1 MFKSI
6 IVAMLLL
13 ALGLFAQ
20 SGIAS
25 AGSPTVYA
33 ASDYSALAP
42 PAVVQTQAMQPEILT
57 AMKQSMI
64 AKFGTGIFAIVTV
77 DRQGYVAAAPQRQDF
92 P

>member
-6 IVAMLLL
+6 IVVMLLL

-25 AGSPTVYA
+25 AVTPAVYA

-42 PAVVQTQAMQPEILT
+42 PAVVQFQATQPEILT
-57 AMKQSMI
+57 TIKQSMI
-64 AKFGTGIFAIVTV
+64 AKSAAGIFAAVAIDLQITT
-77 DRQGYVAAAPQRQDF
+77 AAAPQRQDF